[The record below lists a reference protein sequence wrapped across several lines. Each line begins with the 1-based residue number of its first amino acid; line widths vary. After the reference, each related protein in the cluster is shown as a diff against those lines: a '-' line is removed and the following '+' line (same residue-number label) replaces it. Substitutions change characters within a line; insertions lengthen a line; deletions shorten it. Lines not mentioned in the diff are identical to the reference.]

1 MTKVNRTY
9 KDTLFRLLF
18 NDRKNLLS
26 LYNAVN
32 HTNYTNEEDLEI
44 NTLENAIYLKMKN
57 DVSFV
62 FNFYLNLYEHQASL
76 NPNMPLRDLFYVSD
90 LLQAITADENIYSS
104 SLITIPTPL

>member
-44 NTLENAIYLKMKN
+44 NTLENVIYLKVKK
-57 DVSFV
+57 
-62 FNFYLNLYEHQASL
+62 AS
-76 NPNMPLRDLFYVSD
+76 
-90 LLQAITADENIYSS
+90 
-104 SLITIPTPL
+104 

>member
-9 KDTLFRLLF
+9 KDTLFRLFF
-18 NDRKNLLS
+18 NNRKNLLS

-62 FNFYLNLYEHQASL
+62 FNFYLNLYEHQARL
-76 NPNMPLRDLFYVSD
+76 KPNVPLQDLFYVSD
-90 LLQAITADENIYSS
+90 LLQAIIADENIYSS